1 VQGHRA
7 ARRTTDA
14 GVIGQYALLGTVAL
28 LPVLVFLAAL
38 IYYDSFKVVP
48 LRLVLVALAVGGLA
62 AMASY
67 WIGGATMELSRLD
80 FRDFSRF
87 VSPWTEELLKGLL
100 LVYLIR
106 TRRIGMLVDAAII
119 GFAVG
124 TGFALLENL
133 YYLATRPEA
142 HPAVQVIRGFGTAI
156 MHGGA
161 TAIFAFLAVSL
172 AERHPEALLRVYL
185 PGLLAAVLVHA
196 GYNSLLVWPAVA
208 TAGVLLLLPPL
219 IYVMFQRSEQALR
232 HWLEA
237 DLDSDVALLQ
247 SITAGEFGESHA
259 GRYVHSLREHFSPEV
274 VVDMLCYLRLH
285 VELALRA
292 KGLLLMRES
301 GLGPPP
307 ADAETRAQIE
317 ELRHLERSIGRT
329 GQLALRPVLAMSS
342 KDLWQIYLLEH

>member
-1 VQGHRA
+1 
-7 ARRTTDA
+7 
-14 GVIGQYALLGTVAL
+14 VIGQYALLGSVAL
-28 LPVLVFLAAL
+28 LPVVVFLAAL
-38 IYYDSFKVVP
+38 IYFDSFKVVG
-48 LRLVLVALAVGGLA
+48 LRLVLVAIVAGMLA
-62 AMASY
+62 ALASY
-67 WIGGATMELSRLD
+67 WIGGAALD
-80 FRDFSRF
+80 ATQLEFRDFSRF
-87 VSPWTEELLKGLL
+87 VSPWIEESLKALL
-100 LVYLIR
+100 LVHLIR
-106 TRRIGMLVDAAII
+106 TRRVGMLVDAAIV

-124 TGFALLENL
+124 TGFALFENL

-172 AERHPEALLRVYL
+172 AERQPDALARVYL

-196 GYNSLLVWPAVA
+196 SYNALLVWPAVA

-219 IYVMFQRSEQALR
+219 IYVMFQRSERALR

-237 DLDSDVALLQ
+237 DLDSDVELLQ
-247 SITAGEFGESHA
+247 SITSGEFGDSHA
-259 GRYVHSLREHFSPEV
+259 GHYLHSLREHFSPEV

-301 GLGPPP
+301 GIEPPP
-307 ADAETRAQIE
+307 PDAETRGQIE

-329 GQLALRPVLAMSS
+329 GQLALRPVLSMSS
-342 KDLWQIYLLEH
+342 KDLWQIYLLER